1 MKEIN
6 KNKKPRKDRWL
17 AKYSTTKAEPIVN
30 TTKIGNKL
38 WCATKHKL
46 YVIVCEEEEDY
57 L

>member
-17 AKYSTTKAEPIVN
+17 AKYLTTKADPIVS
-30 TTKIGNKL
+30 TVRIGNKL

-46 YVIVCEEEEDY
+46 YVIECEEN
-57 L
+57 